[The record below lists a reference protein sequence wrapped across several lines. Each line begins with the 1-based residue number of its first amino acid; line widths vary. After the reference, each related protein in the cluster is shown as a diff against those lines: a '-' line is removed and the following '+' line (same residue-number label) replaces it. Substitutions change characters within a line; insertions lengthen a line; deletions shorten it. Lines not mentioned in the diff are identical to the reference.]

1 MSTKQY
7 GLLVVFSGPSGVG
20 KDSVLKKVL
29 KSNSNLKLSVSYTTR
44 KPREGEI
51 HGKDYYFVSEKE
63 FFDIVNSGQMLE
75 YAEYCGNYYG
85 TPLSTINTELE
96 SGNTVILEI
105 EVQGGEQILRK
116 FPDAV
121 SMFLIPPS
129 LEELSNRLKNRN
141 LDSEE
146 IILKRISE
154 AKREIEF
161 SCNYKYV
168 IINDSIEECANKIL
182 NIINSE
188 FCLFHRMKKYIKEV
202 LINDQI
208 KYS

>member
-1 MSTKQY
+1 MSTKQH

-63 FFDIVNSGQMLE
+63 FFDIVNSGQM
-75 YAEYCGNYYG
+75 
-85 TPLSTINTELE
+85 LE

>member
-1 MSTKQY
+1 MSTKQH

-51 HGKDYYFVSEKE
+51 HEKE

>member
-1 MSTKQY
+1 MGMKQR

-29 KSNSNLKLSVSYTTR
+29 ASRDDLKLSVSYTTR
-44 KPREGEI
+44 KPRDGEV
-51 HGKDYYFVSEKE
+51 HGKDYYFVSKEE
-63 FFDIVNSGQMLE
+63 FFDVVNSGQMLE

-85 TPLSTINTELE
+85 TPLSTINKELDA
-96 SGNTVILEI
+96 GNTVILEI
-105 EVQGGEQILRK
+105 EVQGGEQILSK

-121 SMFLIPPS
+121 SMFLVPPS
-129 LEELSNRLKNRN
+129 LEELTNRLKNRN
-141 LDSEE
+141 LDSQE

-168 IINDSIEECANKIL
+168 IINDSIDECAGKIL
-182 NIINSE
+182 KIIDSE
-188 FCLFHRMKKYIKEV
+188 FCLFRRMQEYIKEV
-202 LINDQI
+202 LNNG
-208 KYS
+208 